1 MNKSV
6 ASNSTAAKKRN
17 PEAVKANILR
27 VATEEFATSG
37 YAGARVNVIAEKTD
51 TSKRMIYY
59 YFGDKQELYRTVLEA
74 AYRDIRLGEQ
84 QLHLNDLNPEQALRS
99 LVAFT
104 FEHQRNNPQFIRLVM
119 IENIHE
125 GRNLIAKEAFEEVNN
140 PAIDRLGEIYNRGV
154 EEGVFR
160 SGISV
165 IELHWLISSAC
176 FFNNSNRSTFSAAF
190 GNDLFTEEGQRHL
203 NQQVQEMILRFVA
216 S

>member
-1 MNKSV
+1 MNKSFT
-6 ASNSTAAKKRN
+6 SNSTAAKKRN

-59 YFGDKQELYRTVLEA
+59 YFGDKKELYRTVLEA

-104 FEHQRNNPQFIRLVM
+104 F
-119 IENIHE
+119 
-125 GRNLIAKEAFEEVNN
+125 
-140 PAIDRLGEIYNRGV
+140 
-154 EEGVFR
+154 
-160 SGISV
+160 
-165 IELHWLISSAC
+165 
-176 FFNNSNRSTFSAAF
+176 
-190 GNDLFTEEGQRHL
+190 
-203 NQQVQEMILRFVA
+203 
-216 S
+216 